1 MKIVRNLL
9 RIFSFASLFTV
20 SSCLELD
27 LPPLNV
33 VGDEDVFGS
42 RSGIT
47 AYLARVYSG
56 MPMED
61 FRYSPE
67 RGFFNG
73 YIMTGMSVIDGDA
86 ICGNQGKGAQ
96 SENTK
101 YWGDA
106 YSTLRDIN
114 YFLET
119 IPQYAA
125 NYPEV
130 DVNTW
135 KGEMYFNRAFVYFA
149 LVKRYGGVPIVN
161 EVLKYP
167 ETPIE
172 ELKTA
177 RASEEAVYQQVKADC
192 DMAYGLLPETNELG
206 RATKYAALALKSR
219 AMLFAASIAKYN
231 TMELFDENTGDR
243 LCGIPANKATEY
255 YKEAYDAA
263 KALEG
268 HFSLYKNNWVADDKE
283 AQYENFVNLF
293 FDDGSPENILIRQYS
308 YPNSVHSYDCFALP
322 RQLMVGGYSSAVCPT
337 LDFVEMFEGFP
348 KDEQG
353 HIKTTENGKYVLYDN
368 LTDLFKD
375 AEPRLRATVIL
386 PGEQFKGEA
395 IEIWRGIYIGSVDD
409 GISPLLPEGYL
420 SRYEVSDSKD
430 LLVTSPSGNN
440 QTPYQL
446 SNGQMM
452 NPAGRSGCFYNDNA
466 CAISGFSVR
475 KYMDPDLE
483 AERVLLN
490 YSSQSWIE
498 FRYGEILLNRAEA
511 AIELAE
517 AGAGNE
523 YRSDA
528 FACINEIRERA
539 GATLLQD
546 EAAVTIEV
554 VRTERRKELGFENKT
569 WWDLKRWRTL
579 EDEQNNRIYRVL
591 MPFYADKAGKWF
603 FDARYDENAVRYTID
618 TRWYYLDI
626 PTDVINSDGLI
637 QNPGY

>member
-231 TMELFDENTGDR
+231 TVELFDENTGDR

-483 AERVLLN
+483 PERVLLN
-490 YSSQSWIE
+490 YSDQSWIE

>member
-192 DMAYGLLPETNELG
+192 DMAYELLPETNELG

-231 TMELFDENTGDR
+231 TVELFDENTGDR
-243 LCGIPANKATEY
+243 LCGIPANKVTEY